1 MGTNSFLAEDKD
13 DSFWPL
19 RMKRHKKYLEL
30 LQEAAVQRSIVMK
43 MGIEGDP
50 VGLLKSEET
59 LWV

>member
-1 MGTNSFLAEDKD
+1 
-13 DSFWPL
+13 
-19 RMKRHKKYLEL
+19 MKRHKKYLEL